1 MTNNRNEID
10 LVYLWVDGSDPV
22 WQAKRNAFIGKTQ
35 ESSPENCKGRTADN
49 DELKFS
55 LRSVEMYAP
64 WIRKIFIVTD
74 EQVPEWLDTS
84 NPQISVIDL
93 KEIMPSQCL
102 PCFNSSLIEKFLH
115 KIPGLAE
122 QFLYANDDM
131 FINKEV
137 TPADFFTPAGFPIVR
152 LTRKP
157 FRRLRWFWREQICKK
172 PLKNYSATIA
182 HASQIVNDKYGNY
195 YTGMPHH
202 NIDAYLKS
210 DCQRIAEEVLRDE
223 FLSNYKNRMRSRDDI
238 QRVIFSYAA
247 LAEKHGLL
255 RYVTG
260 NESMHVMIHKKRHYE
275 RLDQYNPLFFCM
287 NDSEYATDNDRMMSK
302 AYLEKRFPKKS
313 SFEK

>member
-1 MTNNRNEID
+1 MTNNHNEID
-10 LVYLWVDGSDPV
+10 LVYLWVDGSDPT

-35 ESSPENCKGRTADN
+35 ENSPENCKGRTANN

-74 EQVPEWLDTS
+74 EQVPEWLDTT
-84 NPQISVIDL
+84 NHQISVIDL
-93 KEIMPSQCL
+93 KEIMPPHCL

-137 TPADFFTPAGFPIVR
+137 SPDDFFTPKGLPIVR

-182 HASQIVNDKYGNY
+182 HAS
-195 YTGMPHH
+195 
-202 NIDAYLKS
+202 S
-210 DCQRIAEEVLRDE
+210 W
-223 FLSNYKNRMRSRDDI
+223 
-238 QRVIFSYAA
+238 
-247 LAEKHGLL
+247 
-255 RYVTG
+255 
-260 NESMHVMIHKKRHYE
+260 ESGCHPAGISIRAM
-275 RLDQYNPLFFCM
+275 
-287 NDSEYATDNDRMMSK
+287 
-302 AYLEKRFPKKS
+302 
-313 SFEK
+313 